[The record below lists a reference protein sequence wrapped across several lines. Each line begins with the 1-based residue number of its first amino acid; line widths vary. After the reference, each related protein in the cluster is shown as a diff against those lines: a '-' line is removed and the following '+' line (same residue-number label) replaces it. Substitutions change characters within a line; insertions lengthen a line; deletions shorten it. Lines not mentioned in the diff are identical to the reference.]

1 MTFISIIYAFTSLL
15 LNIARGTGLVV
26 HVRSGTGIADP
37 VHVVELAPSATGAD
51 VRAQLPAQF
60 RTGTFSCQG
69 RELQDQETL
78 ADAGVC
84 AQSELLWQS
93 KPLADYDDKLVDVY
107 RGLKAYIAD
116 NSDEF
121 EKLVVF
127 VWSGGNGG
135 VTKIKV
141 VYFQIREAFESLG
154 SNVLAQMERY
164 PSDAHR
170 SIEEHLYSRER
181 AWNLQPM
188 DLTAIDRLES
198 VTTGPNTRSSLLD
211 ETDTV
216 VPLNG
221 DLQQDVLY
229 RMLKD
234 MFPVERAMESG
245 NLYVLSPAPAE
256 RLIADGHH

>member
-1 MTFISIIYAFTSLL
+1 MAFITIIYAFISMLM
-15 LNIARGTGLVV
+15 NIARGTGLVV

-37 VHVVELAPSATGAD
+37 VHAVELPPSATGAD

-84 AQSELLWQS
+84 AESELLWQS
-93 KPLADYDDKLVDVY
+93 NPLADYDDKLVDVY

-141 VYFQIREAFESLG
+141 VYFQIREAFESLD
-154 SNVLAQMERY
+154 SSVFAEMERCPY
-164 PSDAHR
+164 RAGGVIDDH
-170 SIEEHLYSRER
+170 HLSYQGRC
-181 AWNLQPM
+181 LCLHTL
-188 DLTAIDRLES
+188 DLDLLES
-198 VTTGPNTRSSLLD
+198 DSFTGTSLLD

-216 VPLNG
+216 VPQNG

-234 MFPVERAMESG
+234 MFPVERATG
-245 NLYVLSPAPAE
+245 GLYALSPAQE
-256 RLIADGHH
+256 HD